1 MRSFLIAT
9 VSALTLSACAVGPDF
24 VAPTPPVTASG
35 PFLSARDGVTST
47 APADAQWWRLYKD
60 PVLDGL
66 VTEALAANTDIR
78 VAVARIAKAR
88 ASLREVRGDR
98 LPSTNLSAGA
108 TYGRASES
116 QVPPGADR
124 TGWQVDAGLTVGYEV
139 DLFGR
144 VSRGIE
150 AARGDVAAAEADADA
165 VRVTVAAETARAY
178 ADAASAAER
187 LTVAERIVALL
198 DKSVA
203 LTARRA
209 EVGLTTRLDTARV
222 AALRDQRRADIPA
235 IAAERDAALFR
246 LATLTG
252 RTPADLPPIAAERRT
267 TLRLDQPIPVG
278 DGAALLA
285 RRPDVAA
292 AERRLAASTARIGV
306 ATADLYPKI
315 TLGGS
320 IGQTSGGLGDL
331 FGGGPLR
338 WLLGPLINWNFLNQ
352 EAARAHRGVGGRHPG
367 LARYLRRHRPARA
380 RGNRDGA
387 FLLRAHARPPHGT
400 PVRARSGRDCGE
412 DHPRAATRGPDRR
425 TRRARRRTDLRR
437 SRSVAGARR
446 CPHRRCTGR
455 RLPRLGR
462 PLDRVNDPPR
472 TPRPLGLPR
481 FRRMSSWHYLA
492 GVTFSGFANGLM
504 PIFAYTSSGKYT
516 TPSLTTIEI
525 VLIDLM
531 SLTGSPG
538 TRRKSA
544 NLPRSIEPSD

>member
-1 MRSFLIAT
+1 MRNLLIAT
-9 VSALTLSACAVGPDF
+9 VSALTLAACAVGPDF
-24 VAPTPPVTASG
+24 VAPASPVTASG
-35 PFLSARDGVTST
+35 PFFSTREGVTTT
-47 APADAQWWRLYKD
+47 APADAEWWRLYKD

-66 VTEALAANTDIR
+66 VADALAANTDVR

-88 ASLREVRGDR
+88 ASLREIRGDR

-108 TYGRASES
+108 TYGRVSEG
-116 QVPPGADR
+116 QVPAGADR

-150 AARGDVAAAEADADA
+150 AARSDLGAAEADADA

-187 LTVAERIVALL
+187 LGVAERIVALL

-209 EVGLTTRLDTARV
+209 EVGLTTKLDTARV
-222 AALRDQRRADIPA
+222 AALRDQRAADIPA

-252 RTPADLPPIAAERRT
+252 RTAAALPPIAAARTT

-320 IGQTSGGLGDL
+320 VGQTSSGLGDL

-352 EAARAHRGVGGRHPG
+352 EG
-367 LARYLRRHRPARA
+367 ARA
-380 RGNRDGA
+380 RIAGAEADTQASLAEFDGTV
-387 FLLRAHARPPHGT
+387 LRALEETETALSSYAHML
-400 PVRARSGRDCGE
+400 
-412 DHPRAATRGPDRR
+412 DRR
-425 TRRARRRTDLRR
+425 TALQSARNQAETAVKITRAQQREGAIDGLVALDAERTFAEAEASLALADARIADAQVDVFRALGGRWNR
-437 SRSVAGARR
+437 S
-446 CPHRRCTGR
+446 
-455 RLPRLGR
+455 
-462 PLDRVNDPPR
+462 
-472 TPRPLGLPR
+472 
-481 FRRMSSWHYLA
+481 
-492 GVTFSGFANGLM
+492 
-504 PIFAYTSSGKYT
+504 
-516 TPSLTTIEI
+516 
-525 VLIDLM
+525 
-531 SLTGSPG
+531 
-538 TRRKSA
+538 
-544 NLPRSIEPSD
+544 

>member
-1 MRSFLIAT
+1 MLLRSLLIT

-35 PFLSARDGVTST
+35 PFLSTKAGVTST
-47 APADAQWWRLYKD
+47 AAADAEWWRLYKD

-66 VTEALAANTDIR
+66 VADALAANTDVR

-108 TYGRASES
+108 TYGRVSEG
-116 QVPPGADR
+116 QVPQGADR

-144 VSRGIE
+144 VSRGVE
-150 AARGDVAAAEADADA
+150 AARGDVAAAEADAEA

-187 LTVAERIVALL
+187 LGVAERIVALL

-209 EVGLTTRLDTARV
+209 EVGLTTKLDTARV

-252 RTPADLPPIAAERRT
+252 RTPADLPPVAAART
-267 TLRLDQPIPVG
+267 TTLHLDQPIPVG

-320 IGQTSGGLGDL
+320 VGQTSGGLGDL

-352 EAARAHRGVGGRHPG
+352 EG
-367 LARYLRRHRPARA
+367 ARA
-380 RGNRDGA
+380 RIAGAEADTQASLATFDGTV
-387 FLLRAHARPPHGT
+387 LRALEETETALSSYAHQL
-400 PVRARSGRDCGE
+400 
-412 DHPRAATRGPDRR
+412 DRR
-425 TRRARRRTDLRR
+425 TALQAARDQAETAVKITRAQQREGAIDGLVALDAERTFAEAEASLALADARIADAQVDLFRALGGRWNR
-437 SRSVAGARR
+437 S
-446 CPHRRCTGR
+446 
-455 RLPRLGR
+455 
-462 PLDRVNDPPR
+462 
-472 TPRPLGLPR
+472 
-481 FRRMSSWHYLA
+481 
-492 GVTFSGFANGLM
+492 
-504 PIFAYTSSGKYT
+504 
-516 TPSLTTIEI
+516 
-525 VLIDLM
+525 
-531 SLTGSPG
+531 
-538 TRRKSA
+538 
-544 NLPRSIEPSD
+544 

>member
-1 MRSFLIAT
+1 MRNFLIAT
-9 VSALTLSACAVGPDF
+9 VSAFTLAACAVGPDY
-24 VAPTPPVTASG
+24 ARPTPPVASSG
-35 PFLSARDGVTST
+35 PFLSTRDGVTNT
-47 APADAQWWRLYKD
+47 APADAEWWRLYKD

-66 VTEALAANTDIR
+66 VTDALAANTDVR

-108 TYGRASES
+108 TYGRVSEG

-187 LTVAERIVALL
+187 LGVAERIVALL

-209 EVGLTTRLDTARV
+209 EVGLTTKLDTARV
-222 AALRDQRRADIPA
+222 AALRDQRAADIPA

-252 RTPADLPPIAAERRT
+252 RAPAELPPIAAARTT

-306 ATADLYPKI
+306 ATSDLYPKI

-320 IGQTSGGLGDL
+320 VGQTSGGLGDL

-352 EAARAHRGVGGRHPG
+352 EG
-367 LARYLRRHRPARA
+367 ARA
-380 RGNRDGA
+380 RIAGAEADTQASLATFDGTV
-387 FLLRAHARPPHGT
+387 LRALEETETALSSYAHML
-400 PVRARSGRDCGE
+400 
-412 DHPRAATRGPDRR
+412 DRR
-425 TRRARRRTDLRR
+425 TALQSARDQAEIAVKITRAQQREGQIDGLVALDAERTFAEAEASLALAD
-437 SRSVAGARR
+437 ARIADAQVDVFR
-446 CPHRRCTGR
+446 ALGGR
-455 RLPRLGR
+455 
-462 PLDRVNDPPR
+462 
-472 TPRPLGLPR
+472 
-481 FRRMSSWHYLA
+481 WA
-492 GVTFSGFANGLM
+492 
-504 PIFAYTSSGKYT
+504 
-516 TPSLTTIEI
+516 
-525 VLIDLM
+525 
-531 SLTGSPG
+531 
-538 TRRKSA
+538 KS
-544 NLPRSIEPSD
+544 

>member
-1 MRSFLIAT
+1 MLLRSLLIT

-24 VAPTPPVTASG
+24 VAPPPPAASSG
-35 PFLSARDGVTST
+35 PFLSTREGVTST
-47 APADAQWWRLYKD
+47 APADAEWWRLYKD

-66 VTEALAANTDIR
+66 VADALAANTDVR

-98 LPSTNLSAGA
+98 LPSTSLSAGA
-108 TYGRASES
+108 TYGRVSEG
-116 QVPPGADR
+116 QVPAGADR

-187 LTVAERIVALL
+187 LGVAERIVALL

-209 EVGLTTRLDTARV
+209 EVGLTTKLDTARI

-252 RTPADLPPIAAERRT
+252 RAPAELPQIAAARTT

-306 ATADLYPKI
+306 ATSALYPKV
-315 TLGGS
+315 TLGAS
-320 IGQTSGGLGDL
+320 VGQTSSGLGDL

-352 EAARAHRGVGGRHPG
+352 EG
-367 LARYLRRHRPARA
+367 ARA
-380 RGNRDGA
+380 RIAGAEADTQASLATFDGTV
-387 FLLRAHARPPHGT
+387 LRALEETETALSSYAHQL
-400 PVRARSGRDCGE
+400 
-412 DHPRAATRGPDRR
+412 DRR
-425 TRRARRRTDLRR
+425 TALQAARDQAETAVKITRAQQREGAIDGLVALDAERTFAEAEASLALADARIADAQVDLFRALGGRWNR
-437 SRSVAGARR
+437 S
-446 CPHRRCTGR
+446 
-455 RLPRLGR
+455 
-462 PLDRVNDPPR
+462 
-472 TPRPLGLPR
+472 
-481 FRRMSSWHYLA
+481 
-492 GVTFSGFANGLM
+492 
-504 PIFAYTSSGKYT
+504 
-516 TPSLTTIEI
+516 
-525 VLIDLM
+525 
-531 SLTGSPG
+531 
-538 TRRKSA
+538 
-544 NLPRSIEPSD
+544 